1 MSDWRSVGI
10 RCRTARAGSIAASAT
25 ASSAVFVPPSV
36 FSACAVFE
44 PSR

>member
-1 MSDWRSVGI
+1 MSDWRSLGI
-10 RCRTARAGSIAASAT
+10 RRRTGRAGSTAAASA